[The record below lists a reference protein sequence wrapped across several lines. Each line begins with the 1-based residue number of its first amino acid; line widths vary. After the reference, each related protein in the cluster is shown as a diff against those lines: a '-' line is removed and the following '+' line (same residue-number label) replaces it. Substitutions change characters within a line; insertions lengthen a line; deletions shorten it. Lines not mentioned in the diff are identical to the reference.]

1 MGIALTPVVLEIER
15 HVADGGWDQ
24 PPRLFALAPTAEL
37 VAREPGLAAALGLS
51 AGDEGVTPV
60 EQEEFPADRPL
71 DQVLATLAWPQEVT
85 GCALVVERIVLPPEA
100 EEAVAATGAEPDLAA
115 AAAAHPGRQDVRMAV
130 AVLRD
135 GTRAAALRVRTHDHD
150 DSVLTGENLVPRL
163 ADALAATLRD

>member
-37 VAREPGLAAALGLS
+37 VTREPGLAAALGLT
-51 AGDEGVTPV
+51 AGDTGVTPV

-71 DQVLATLAWPQEVT
+71 EDLLATIAWPDEVA
-85 GCALVVERIVLPPEA
+85 GCALVLERIMLPPDA
-100 EEAVAATGAEPDLAA
+100 EDALPDTGDVAA
-115 AAAAHPGRQDVRMAV
+115 AAAAHPGRRDVRMAV

-135 GTRAAALRVRTHDHD
+135 GTRASALRLRDHD
-150 DSVLTGENLVPRL
+150 RDDEVLTGDDLVPRL
-163 ADALAATLRD
+163 ADALAATLRP